1 MNAMRRLPARLLTG
15 MLLVGPSII
24 ARAEGV
30 APILP
35 GQDTAATVDELK
47 ASIPSLIKDARI
59 PGLQVALVR
68 DGRLVWHGNFGV
80 KNATSGEPVTD
91 ETIFE
96 AASLTKPFFAY
107 YAMMLVDQ
115 GLLDPDKAL
124 LGYLSVESVEKMIGH
139 PLDEKGS
146 DRDWA
151 EKITMRHVLSHSSGM
166 PHGESGR
173 PFPLLFEPGTKW
185 KYSADGYF
193 FLQKVIENLKG
204 DKLEN
209 LMRKEVLEPLG
220 MTRSC
225 LVWRDDYEK
234 TMANGHDFFG
244 KPEDFRKRTES
255 HAGATLY
262 TTAEDYAKFVCAV
275 LNGVHLR
282 PETAKEMLRP
292 QIDMDKDKGLG
303 WSLGFGTQTD
313 DHGLAIWQWGDYGI
327 FRNYV
332 MAYPA
337 QKSAVVYLTNS
348 FFGLAVAPE
357 LVGQTIGG
365 RATGSIALD
374 YRHYDWPVFRAGL
387 AWAEKA
393 PAASGGP
400 SGLAK
405 EFPEAF
411 SKDGIEFL
419 VAMFDNANRLGE
431 FVAPLQYYAD
441 AHPRSGKAQLGLAGA
456 LIQAGDR
463 HQAMTCL
470 KRAAK
475 AKEDKVQPSAVKWR
489 LEYVQALETP
499 KKLKESYLRK
509 IAGSYG
515 ARQLEVRNGR
525 LCYFRKGGSLP
536 DFRPLIAM
544 TKDTFVLETLPYF
557 RLRIEL
563 DKNGNP
569 VKAVGIYENGSRDEM
584 ARDR

>member
-1 MNAMRRLPARLLTG
+1 MSTTCRLSTCLLTG
-15 MLLVGPSII
+15 VLLVGPSVIVG
-24 ARAEGV
+24 AEGS
-30 APILP
+30 APALP
-35 GQDTAATVDELK
+35 GQNTSATADDLQT
-47 ASIPSLIKDARI
+47 SIPSLIKDARI

-68 DGRLVWHGNFGV
+68 DGRVVWHGNFGV
-80 KNATSGEPVTD
+80 RNATSGEPVTD

-96 AASLTKPFFAY
+96 AASLTKPLFAY
-107 YAMMLVDQ
+107 YAMMLIDQ
-115 GLLDPDKAL
+115 GLLDLDKPL
-124 LGYLSVESVEKMIGH
+124 LGYLSGEYVEKSLGH
-139 PLDEKGS
+139 PLDEKGFH
-146 DRDWA
+146 RDWF
-151 EKITMRHVLSHSSGM
+151 EKITTRHVLSHSSGM

-173 PFPLLFEPGTKW
+173 PLPLFFEPGTKW

-193 FLQKVIENLKG
+193 LLQKVIETLKG

-209 LMRKEVLEPLG
+209 LMTKEVLQPLG

-225 LVWRDDYEK
+225 LVWREGYEK

-244 KPEDFRKRTES
+244 TTQDFRKRTES
-255 HAGATLY
+255 HAGASLY

-275 LNGVHLR
+275 LNGEHLG
-282 PETAKEMLRP
+282 PETLKEMLRP

-313 DHGLAIWQWGDYGI
+313 DQGLAIWQWGDYGI

-348 FFGLAVAPE
+348 FFGLGVAPE

-365 RATGSIALD
+365 RATGSIALN
-374 YRHYDWPVFRAGL
+374 YRHYDSPVYRAGWAWAGRGPAAAGGPAGL
-387 AWAEKA
+387 AE
-393 PAASGGP
+393 
-400 SGLAK
+400 

-419 VAMFDNANRLGE
+419 CAMFENAGRLGE

-441 AHPRSGKAQLGLAGA
+441 AHPQSGKAQFALAGA

-463 HQAMTCL
+463 AEAKTYL
-470 KRAAK
+470 EKAGK
-475 AKEDKVQPSAVKWR
+475 AKEDTVQWSAVKWR
-489 LEYVQALETP
+489 LEYVQALEKP
-499 KKLKESYLRK
+499 KKLDENHLRR

-515 ARQLEVRNGR
+515 ARQLEVRNGQ

-536 DFRPLIAM
+536 EFRPLIAM
-544 TKDTFVLETLPYF
+544 TEDTFVLETLPYF
-557 RLRIEL
+557 RLRIEF

-569 VKAVGIYENGSRDEM
+569 VKAVGIYEDGRQDET
-584 ARDR
+584 ARDK